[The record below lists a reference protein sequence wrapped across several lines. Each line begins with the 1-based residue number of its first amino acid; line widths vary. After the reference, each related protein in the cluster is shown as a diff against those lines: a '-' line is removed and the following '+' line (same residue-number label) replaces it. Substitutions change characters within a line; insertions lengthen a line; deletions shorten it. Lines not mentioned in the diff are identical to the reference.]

1 MDEYDLYDSC
11 SDSSSEVTLLSYTPF
26 GETSS
31 EGKGRA
37 SRTSRTAQAEHIHST
52 TQRLPSEEAS
62 LALEGTGANLG
73 GLDGDALLDAAIEG
87 GVLPSR
93 ISRESLVWASVGR
106 RRLMARVLSLA
117 EES

>member
-1 MDEYDLYDSC
+1 M
-11 SDSSSEVTLLSYTPF
+11 
-26 GETSS
+26 
-31 EGKGRA
+31 
-37 SRTSRTAQAEHIHST
+37 
-52 TQRLPSEEAS
+52 
-62 LALEGTGANLG
+62 G

-117 EES
+117 EESKCGIRGVQSGGVQSVKATVQFISSPMGSACVIERRKLVPYHHCARESVGLASVSAQVWATATLA